1 MYNSNDSVVDDC
13 NFRPEAGY
21 LQTRQQL
28 QVESV
33 LAHKTP
39 MKGKTQ
45 LSLYLRTA
53 FFILALLRFAC
64 LFFSYFFFKKKKQ
77 TLVEAFHSFVWHT
90 IQATRFGERVV
101 DNESFTQHVIG
112 CLACTRSK

>member
-1 MYNSNDSVVDDC
+1 
-13 NFRPEAGY
+13 
-21 LQTRQQL
+21 
-28 QVESV
+28 
-33 LAHKTP
+33 

-45 LSLYLRTA
+45 LSRYLRTA
-53 FFILALLRFAC
+53 FFILAPLRFAC
-64 LFFSYFFFKKKKQ
+64 LFFLFFLKQ

-101 DNESFTQHVIG
+101 DKESFTRGHVIG

>member
-53 FFILALLRFAC
+53 FFILALLLRFAC
-64 LFFSYFFFKKKKQ
+64 LFFPIFFLKKKADPCRG
-77 TLVEAFHSFVWHT
+77 VSFV
-90 IQATRFGERVV
+90 R
-101 DNESFTQHVIG
+101 
-112 CLACTRSK
+112 LAYDTGYPLWRTSG